1 MGTGAKTPKR
11 PNQLKAIAYLL
22 KNVCGISFIII
33 IIFFYFFFFLN
44 FIILFYFLLLC

>member
-22 KNVCGISFIII
+22 KTVCGISFIII
-33 IIFFYFFFFLN
+33 IIIFYFIFLN
-44 FIILFYFLLLC
+44 YFILFLLLC